1 MDKRTKILM
10 PQSVGHTAGG
20 KGHGPKGKEP
30 DDLEFRAQRKVG
42 NHINCIFEG
51 VNN

>member
-10 PQSVGHTAGG
+10 PQSVGHSSGG

-30 DDLEFRAQRKVG
+30 DDLEFRAQ
-42 NHINCIFEG
+42 CTEEG
-51 VNN
+51 WKSHKLHFWGR